1 MPGVRKRVITPG
13 DGEGVVG
20 PGAAVSVRYALS
32 LAGAD
37 VPFDSSEA
45 RRGGVLKFTLGKRKA
60 LSGLEVLAESM
71 EVGEVCEGEVD
82 ALRAYGNA
90 GLPRCGV
97 PGGAMIC
104 VSMTMVAATPVE
116 KAKSMVEMT
125 SMERFTEA
133 GACKERGNAF
143 FKEAKTEK
151 AVAEYQRC
159 LRYIEYIFYQPRPA
173 PVSNAS
179 SVTGEEEE
187 NDSKEDRESKCA
199 VEGTSE
205 GVGSHAKDGCIV
217 EAESEERGVENEGQ
231 AGDSVN
237 KEENAD
243 PEGES
248 GASPEKGSTDEES
261 IVQIDATRP
270 SGETKVPAD
279 GETDVD
285 EADSGFVEAEVSES
299 AEEGKLASN
308 DPAEEDV
315 RELHVVCL
323 NNLCLCLLKLAENKK
338 VVELASL
345 SARMDPAN
353 HKPLF
358 YRGRARHA
366 MADYDEAKAD
376 LFAAAKLAPRNMGIR
391 IEIDKLTKKMKI
403 HKAQERKAAAAMFG

>member
-1 MPGVRKRVITPG
+1 MPGVRKRVLTPG
-13 DGEGVVG
+13 NGEGAVG
-20 PGAAVSVRYALS
+20 RGASVSVRYALS

-37 VPFDSSEA
+37 APFDSSEA
-45 RRGGVLKFTLGKRKA
+45 RRDGVLKFTLGKRKA
-60 LSGLEVLAESM
+60 LSGMEVLAESM

-82 ALRAYGNA
+82 AVRAYGNA

-97 PGGAMIC
+97 PGGATIC
-104 VSMTMVAATPVE
+104 VAMTMVAATPAE
-116 KAKSMVEMT
+116 KPKTMVEMT
-125 SMERFTEA
+125 SMERFCEA

-151 AVAEYQRC
+151 AAAEYQRC
-159 LRYIEYIFYQPRPA
+159 LRFIEYIFYRPRSAPA
-173 PVSNAS
+173 SNAS

-187 NDSKEDRESKCA
+187 SESKDDTAAKDA
-199 VEGTSE
+199 VEGNGKS
-205 GVGSHAKDGCIV
+205 DV
-217 EAESEERGVENEGQ
+217 ETESEQSGKEKEGQ
-231 AGDSVN
+231 AGDSN
-237 KEENAD
+237 TQ
-243 PEGES
+243 GE
-248 GASPEKGSTDEES
+248 KDDEEP
-261 IVQIDATRP
+261 VVEIDATGP
-270 SGETKVPAD
+270 SGDAVVPAD
-279 GETDVD
+279 SASTQATDED
-285 EADSGFVEAEVSES
+285 EDDGGFVEAEVAEP
-299 AEEGKLASN
+299 AEEKQSASN

-345 SARMDPAN
+345 SARMDPTN

-391 IEIDKLTKKMKI
+391 IEIDKLTKKMKL
-403 HKAQERKAAAAMFG
+403 HKAHERKAAAAMFG